1 MTHWLPVR
9 TLPPGATPSRSSLS
23 SSPRPPIGGRSLGDI
38 SNEVRRGHYHR
49 GSTVKSR
56 GKNFP
61 VTARLETRMLGAGD
75 GGLIKGGRPFR
86 RLGVDRQADSEHGLR
101 ASPSDSLLR
110 SRRASF
116 GRELPSTLDL
126 PVWLVV
132 TMCGE

>member
-1 MTHWLPVR
+1 MNKNVKSQKMQGLWDR
-9 TLPPGATPSRSSLS
+9 R
-23 SSPRPPIGGRSLGDI
+23 GGRGSGAMPEGLQEVSSRTQVK
-38 SNEVRRGHYHR
+38 SNTVV
-49 GSTVKSR
+49 TCCQVKSR

-116 GRELPSTLDL
+116 GKELPSTLDL